1 MKNNTKSRASR
12 GLGKYDAPLRVQY
25 QMGYS
30 SFKNGSNLLASPF
43 DKDTMQHREWERGF
57 NKAYF
62 DQLKRV
68 KEYER
73 TTGRS
78 RSVPKGEV
86 QHV

>member
-30 SFKNGSNLLASPF
+30 AFKNGQTLSSPF
-43 DKDTMQHREWERGF
+43 NGDTMQHREWERGF

-62 DQLKRV
+62 NQLKRV
-68 KEYER
+68 KEHER

-78 RSVPKGEV
+78 RSVSKGEV

>member
-1 MKNNTKSRASR
+1 MKNNNKSRASR
-12 GLGKYDAPLRVQY
+12 GLGKHDAPLRVQY

-30 SFKNGSNLLASPF
+30 VFKNGSSLTSPL

-62 DQLKRV
+62 EQLKRV
-68 KEYER
+68 KEHER
-73 TTGRS
+73 TTGRG
-78 RSVPKGEV
+78 RAVPKGEV

>member
-30 SFKNGSNLLASPF
+30 SFKNGSNLTSPF
-43 DKDTMQHREWERGF
+43 DKDTMQHREWERGI

-78 RSVPKGEV
+78 RAVPKGEV

>member
-78 RSVPKGEV
+78 RTVSKGEV

>member
-1 MKNNTKSRASR
+1 MKDKSRASR

-25 QMGYS
+25 QMGYTA
-30 SFKNGSNLLASPF
+30 FKSGSNLSSPF
-43 DKDTMQHREWERGF
+43 DGDTMQHREWERGF

-68 KEYER
+68 KEYEG

-78 RSVPKGEV
+78 RTVSKGEV

>member
-1 MKNNTKSRASR
+1 
-12 GLGKYDAPLRVQY
+12 VQY

>member
-1 MKNNTKSRASR
+1 MNNNNKSRASR
-12 GLGKYDAPLRVQY
+12 GLGKHDAPLRVQY

-30 SFKNGSNLLASPF
+30 VFKNGSSLTSPF

-62 DQLKRV
+62 EQLKRV
-68 KEYER
+68 KEHER
-73 TTGRS
+73 TTGRG
-78 RSVPKGEV
+78 RAVPKGEV

>member
-1 MKNNTKSRASR
+1 MPKKLNRKER
-12 GLGKYDAPLRVQY
+12 GLGKYDAPLRVQF

-30 SFKNGSNLLASPF
+30 AFKSGHKLSSPF
-43 DKDTMQHREWERGF
+43 SIHTMQHREWERGF
-57 NKAYF
+57 NKAYY

-73 TTGRS
+73 TKGRGRTVS
-78 RSVPKGEV
+78 KGEV